1 MTETNFGASRPVRLT
16 GLGKTVLH
24 REGERAKDGV
34 SVGRRGSWRGEL
46 DRDGLYSVM
55 HVSKVVCMR
64 YG

>member
-34 SVGRRGSWRGEL
+34 RDAEEAGRENWTEMDYTL
-46 DRDGLYSVM
+46 
-55 HVSKVVCMR
+55 
-64 YG
+64 